1 VPDLTERRF
10 LVTGAGAGIGA
21 GICRRLAADG
31 ARVAVTDLDLG
42 AAEAVAAGLG
52 GGAVP
57 LRLDVTSGDEIAAA
71 CDRLVAGWGGLDG
84 VVNNAG
90 IGAAGTVETADLEDL
105 DRILD
110 VNLRG
115 PFLVIR
121 HTLALLR
128 ESASASI
135 VNIGSIA
142 AQVGLRERA
151 AVSAS
156 KGGLEALTRAVAVD
170 LAGAGIRVNS
180 VAPGAVETPWIGRM
194 VAQSEDPARAREE
207 IDSRQ
212 PLGRLVAIEEVAAA
226 VAYLLGDD
234 SAAVTGTCLVV
245 DGGVVAQ

>member
-1 VPDLTERRF
+1 M
-10 LVTGAGAGIGA
+10 TGGGAGIGA

-31 ARVAVTDLDLG
+31 ARVAVTDLDLA
-42 AAEAVAAGLG
+42 AAEALAAELG
-52 GGAVP
+52 GESVA
-57 LRLDVTSGDEIAAA
+57 LRLDVTSEAEIAAA
-71 CDRLVAGWGGLDG
+71 CTELERRWGGLDG

-90 IGAAGTVETADLEDL
+90 IGAAGTVETADLADL
-105 DRILD
+105 DRILE

-121 HTLALLR
+121 AALPLLR
-128 ESASASI
+128 AADSGTAAI

-142 AQVGLRERA
+142 AQVGLPERA

-170 LAGAGIRVNS
+170 LAGRGIRVNS

-194 VAQSEDPARAREE
+194 VAQASDPAKARAE

-212 PLGRLVAIEEVAAA
+212 PLGRLVAVEEVAAA
-226 VAYLLGDD
+226 VAYLLSDE
-234 SAAVTGTCLVV
+234 AAATTGTCLVV
-245 DGGVVAQ
+245 DGGVIAH